1 MTEDSFDPHAL
12 RRALGN
18 FATGITIVTAQAADG
33 SKIGLT
39 VNSFNSVSLQPPLIL
54 WSLDKRSASSLE
66 VLRGSGHFAVN
77 VLAADQIAL
86 SNHFARPQEDKFA
99 GIAFSEG
106 PGRAPLLEGCAA
118 RFHCAL
124 EQEIDAGDH
133 WILLGRVLAFDDFG
147 RAPLLYHQG
156 AYSLAL
162 PHPQLQSQSKADSG
176 GVFAQKLSNNL
187 LYLLLQAVSAYQN
200 AYLPKQTAL
209 GLSVSEAR
217 VLILLSALT
226 QGSVDKLQR
235 ESNLPGSE
243 IAEALENLTQA
254 GLVEQSAEHYR
265 LTADGVERAEQYW
278 HVSQQEQE
286 QVLAEFS
293 AEEVETFKR
302 MLRGVMQH
310 A

>member
-1 MTEDSFDPHAL
+1 MSADNFDPHAL

-18 FATGITIVTAQAADG
+18 FATGITIVTAQAPDG

-66 VLRGSGHFAVN
+66 VLHSAGHFAVN

-86 SNHFARPQEDKFA
+86 SNRFARPQEDKFA

-106 PGRAPLLEGCAA
+106 PGNAPLLEGCAA

-162 PHPQLQSQSKADSG
+162 PHPQLQNQSKADSG
-176 GVFAQKLSNNL
+176 GVFAEKLSNNL

-217 VLILLSALT
+217 ILILLSALT
-226 QGSVDKLQR
+226 QGTVDKLQR

-243 IAEALENLTQA
+243 ITEALARLAQA
-254 GLVEQSAEHYR
+254 GLVGQSEGKYQ
-265 LTADGVERAEQYW
+265 LTDAGLERAEQYW
-278 HVSQQEQE
+278 HISQQEQE
-286 QVLAEFS
+286 QVLMEFS
-293 AEEVETFKR
+293 AEETALFKR
-302 MLRGVMQH
+302 MLKGIMQH